1 MANLAISLGRGVT
14 ESVEMPWRRMVE
26 KSRAPLSVPL
36 VMAVGSLKHRGVSKR
51 VLFANFFLQI
61 IRVMLCVVELQFRFR
76 TKKRSSQLLK
86 GDVI

>member
-36 VMAVGSLKHRGVSKR
+36 VMAAGSLKHRGVSKR
-51 VLFANFFLQI
+51 VLFANFFL
-61 IRVMLCVVELQFRFR
+61 LQFRFR